1 MSNASLPLL
10 WATCVERLKDRTNNR
25 SFWEAIEQTRPI
37 TIDEDSIIIGL
48 DPEKSYQ
55 IGVINQN
62 SLQHII
68 TGAIRE
74 VFGRDLKFRLIDGN
88 SLQEWEILKDR
99 EAKAK
104 AARAVAATRAASRP
118 TLEQGVYNASW
129 EGAHDAV
136 SRAHT
141 DTPVRN
147 LPQGKARYANEALY
161 ILAQAMET
169 LYPDPPDEA
178 SERGVAR
185 ILDRIS
191 YLSDIPAPVLAFELE
206 RLRVYL
212 QSVEETEEEESE

>member
-1 MSNASLPLL
+1 MSNLPLL

-37 TIDEDSIIIGL
+37 AIDGDSLIIGV
-48 DPEKSYQ
+48 DPEKSYH
-55 IGVINQN
+55 IGVISQN

-68 TGAIRE
+68 ATAVRE
-74 VFGRDLKFRLIDGN
+74 VFGRELKFRVIDGVTV
-88 SLQEWEILKDR
+88 QEWEIIKDR
-99 EAKAK
+99 DAK
-104 AARAVAATRAASRP
+104 AAEARAAAAAKASSKP
-118 TLEQGVYNASW
+118 ALQQGVYNASW
-129 EGAHDAV
+129 DAVHEAV
-136 SRAHT
+136 SRAHS
-141 DTPVRN
+141 DTPVRS

-191 YLSDIPAPVLAFELE
+191 HLSDIPAPVLAFELE
-206 RLRVYL
+206 RLIVYL
-212 QSVEETEEEESE
+212 QSTAEEGEETV